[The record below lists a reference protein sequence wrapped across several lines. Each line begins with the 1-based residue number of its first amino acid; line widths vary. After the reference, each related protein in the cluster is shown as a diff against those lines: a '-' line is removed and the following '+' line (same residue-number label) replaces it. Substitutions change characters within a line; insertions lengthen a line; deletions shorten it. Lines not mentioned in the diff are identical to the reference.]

1 MKNYISNLNGL
12 HVKYL
17 IINIIISI
25 AAYLVF
31 LVVGDIGLD
40 NKINMYI
47 SIIMMILILSFFI
60 IGRKKYQSDLIKIKD
75 LPFGQKLNDY
85 QSINKKRLNSLTL
98 ITVVASIGFIL
109 SSNKLYIF
117 FFFLSLTLILLNR
130 SSKQKLSFEL
140 NLTQQELEKIENPSK

>member
-117 FFFLSLTLILLNR
+117 FCFLSLTLILLNR

>member
-60 IGRKKYQSDLIKIKD
+60 IGRKKYQSELIKIKD

-117 FFFLSLTLILLNR
+117 FCFLSLTLILLNR

>member
-1 MKNYISNLNGL
+1 MKNYIKNLNGL

-60 IGRKKYQSDLIKIKD
+60 VGRKKYQSDLIKIKD

-85 QSINKKRLNSLTL
+85 HSINKKRLNSLTL

-117 FFFLSLTLILLNR
+117 FCFLSLTLILLNR
-130 SSKQKLSFEL
+130 RSKTKLSFEL
-140 NLTQQELEKIENPSK
+140 NLTQKELEKIENPLK

>member
-60 IGRKKYQSDLIKIKD
+60 IGRKKYQSELIKIKD

-117 FFFLSLTLILLNR
+117 FCFLSLTLILLNR

-140 NLTQQELEKIENPSK
+140 NLTQQELEKIENPLK